1 MDTFP
6 CVYPCQL
13 SKESFFFFY
22 TDIEA
27 CCIRHSDSPGEKN
40 EETENKIKNKK
51 YQNPDVLIRS
61 VVTVVF

>member
-1 MDTFP
+1 MSIIKRVF
-6 CVYPCQL
+6 
-13 SKESFFFFY
+13 FFFFY

-51 YQNPDVLIRS
+51 YQNPDVLIKS